1 MRQTF
6 NNRRFSDARF
16 SNQYRIVFCTPR
28 KDLDHTPN
36 FLIASNNRI
45 ELSLSR
51 KIGQV
56 ARVALE
62 RLVLLFRIL
71 VCDLLSAANGNQD
84 FENGVLRDAV
94 LLEQPAHWL

>member
-1 MRQTF
+1 MRQTL
-6 NNRRFSDARF
+6 NNCRFSDTGF
-16 SNQYRIVFCTPR
+16 SNQDRIVFRTPR
-28 KDLDHTPN
+28 KDLNHAPN
-36 FLIASNNRI
+36 FLISSNDRI

-56 ARVALE
+56 TRVALE
-62 RLVLLFRIL
+62 RLVFLFRIL
-71 VCDLLSAANGNQD
+71 VCDFLSAANGNQD

>member
-1 MRQTF
+1 MSQTF
-6 NNRRFSDARF
+6 NNRRFSDTGF
-16 SNQYRIVFCTPR
+16 SNQDRIVFCTPR
-28 KDLDHTPN
+28 EDLDHTPN
-36 FLIASNNRI
+36 FLIASNDGI

-62 RLVLLFRIL
+62 RLVFFFRIL

-84 FENGVLRDAV
+84 FENGVFRDAV
-94 LLEQPAHWL
+94 LLEQP